1 MDSYQGKVL
10 QYLPDDEGFLN
21 EGELVYC
28 FQEDEYNFCVQA
40 RRLICG
46 VNQITFSIDLKHKF
60 RIIP

>member
-1 MDSYQGKVL
+1 MDNYQGKVL
-10 QYLPDDEGFLN
+10 QYLPDDDGFLN

-28 FQEDEYNFCVQA
+28 FQEDEYSFRVQT

-46 VNQITFSIDLKHKF
+46 VNQVNFTVDLKHKF